1 MPLVAA
7 GTDDTYV
14 GAHPRRR
21 HGGKRPQLV
30 DRGRQHPQG
39 RGPQRRADRGNIAG
53 ARSDPGHG
61 PQRVLRGERQVIP
74 ILDSDAYLERL
85 LSAPRPGS
93 ENILAFY
100 DHRLEAVGRD
110 PRLLFLP
117 LDDHL
122 AHRGDGVFETLKFVD
137 NRLYQLDPHMER
149 MRLSS
154 KAIFL
159 DPPLRLERGAGVGAG
174 GGQSRRT
181 SPGAGPHSPGRG
193 PGGFGIDP
201 AECPMPSLYI
211 VAYRFYPRPEAHY
224 EQGVSACRTSIPAKQ
239 SFMARIKST
248 DYLPNMLMKREALEK
263 GCVFPVCFDDRG
275 CLAGRLHGEHLHRGQ
290 VGLPCG
296 AGIHQRPGRHLHHP
310 RPGSHQRRDG
320 PRPSAPSARKKSSK
334 PGSLWPW
341 APPSTP

>member
-1 MPLVAA
+1 M
-7 GTDDTYV
+7 
-14 GAHPRRR
+14 
-21 HGGKRPQLV
+21 
-30 DRGRQHPQG
+30 
-39 RGPQRRADRGNIAG
+39 
-53 ARSDPGHG
+53 
-61 PQRVLRGERQVIP
+61 IP

-137 NRLYQLDPHMER
+137 GRLYQLDPHMER

-159 DPPLRLERGAGVGAG
+159 DPPCAWKEVRELVLEVVKAAGHPLGLV
-174 GGQSRRT
+174 RILL
-181 SPGAGPHSPGRG
+181 GRG

-275 CLAGRLHGEHLHRGQ
+275 CLAEGSTENICIVDKSGSLVVPEFTNALAGTSIIRALDLVKGEMDPVFRTVSEEEIFEARELMA
-290 VGLPCG
+290 VGTTIDALSIVRYCDRRIG
-296 AGIHQRPGRHLHHP
+296 DGRPGPVAKRMRELI
-310 RPGSHQRRDG
+310 RRDIKENG
-320 PRPSAPSARKKSSK
+320 IEI
-334 PGSLWPW
+334 
-341 APPSTP
+341 